1 MRLIDADE
9 LKVDYIVPSTS
20 TNTSCYRYVSK
31 EQIDNAPT
39 IDPVRHGTWLKY
51 PGDIVSDDGLWGE
64 TLYDCSECGHT
75 RHVATE
81 FCSKCGAKMEQDG
94 EIQVRWKSELISR
107 QATDELNCCPNCG
120 AKMEG

>member
-1 MRLIDADE
+1 MAEVIARFGRQKEAKMSDLISRQAAIKVLCENGMCGDENCNDFPCKDVKAIMR
-9 LKVDYIVPSTS
+9 V
-20 TNTSCYRYVSK
+20 
-31 EQIDNAPT
+31 PT

-51 PGDIVSDDGLWGE
+51 PGDLVSDDGLWGE

-94 EIQVRWKSELISR
+94 EIQVMWKLEAI
-107 QATDELNCCPNCG
+107 E
-120 AKMEG
+120 